1 MAENDQ
7 LAHFNPTPLGPGD
20 TRDRR
25 LPVPRNI
32 DIGEIDAFGQFRS
45 LWDLL
50 MKHQWLILSVTVVL
64 TTLVGFYSYKMQP
77 VYQAT
82 SRVDVESEA
91 PLLQT
96 LNDLF
101 KTGDADDAFLAT
113 QVSILRSD
121 ELAWDT
127 IQRLGLASPKESG
140 GKVVGIPMRDADRC
154 DPGIPE

>member
-64 TTLVGFYSYKMQP
+64 TTLVGFYSLRC
-77 VYQAT
+77 
-82 SRVDVESEA
+82 SRF
-91 PLLQT
+91 T
-96 LNDLF
+96 
-101 KTGDADDAFLAT
+101 K
-113 QVSILRSD
+113 LRLEWMWS
-121 ELAWDT
+121 
-127 IQRLGLASPKESG
+127 RKRPCSKP
-140 GKVVGIPMRDADRC
+140 
-154 DPGIPE
+154 